1 MEQTEKDG
9 VRIGIFMDKSVLKRC
24 DNTIPKT
31 NAQSRSEFICDAI
44 DFYVAWLNA
53 EVSSKV
59 LTPALESVIAAKIQD
74 TENRLARVLFK
85 QGVELAMMMNVV
97 ASTNEIEK
105 DALAELRKYCV
116 NEVSR
121 LGGRYNFDDAV
132 KLQKQ

>member
-1 MEQTEKDG
+1 MSDKTFTGLYTDTDILTKIANSLEK
-9 VRIGIFMDKSVLKRC
+9 SNC
-24 DNTIPKT
+24 KT
-31 NAQSRSEFICDAI
+31 RNEFINKAI
-44 DFYVAWLNA
+44 GFYLTYLNG
-53 EVSSKV
+53 KDYTDI
-59 LTPALESVIAAKIQD
+59 LTPAFESVISAKIQD

-97 ASTNEIEK
+97 ASTNEIDK